1 MATKKFDFV
10 IIGVSSFVGQIL
22 TGYVFTHIGLSRK
35 VKWAIA
41 GRSGAKLNELRN
53 SLGEGAAK
61 LPIMITV
68 VPYALYG
75 EALVKACAENGN
87 DYCDLTGEAY
97 WINQMIVKYEKL
109 AKKSGARIVNCC
121 GVNSI
126 PYDLGNHFLQKH
138 AKQQFGTFGF
148 IDTALTR
155 KNLGEKGIKE
165 MTAQVPAK
173 RLGTPE
179 EVASFVVWLVCP
191 ENTFISGQNIA
202 IDGGFTRTR

>member
-1 MATKKFDFV
+1 MATKKFDLV
-10 IIGVSSFVGQIL
+10 IIGASSFVGQIP
-22 TGYVFTHIGLSRK
+22 TEYVFTHIGLNRK

-41 GRSGAKLNELRN
+41 GRSEAKLNELRN

-61 LPIMITV
+61 PPSVIGDSMDEVALAGMCKKSRVIVSTV

-75 EALVKACAENGN
+75 EALVKASVENGN

-97 WINQMIVKYEKL
+97 WINQMMVKYEKL

-121 GVNSI
+121 GFNSI
-126 PYDLGNHFLQKH
+126 PSDLGNHFLQKH
-138 AKQQFGTFGF
+138 GKQQFGTFGF

-179 EVASFVVWLVCP
+179 KVASFVVW
-191 ENTFISGQNIA
+191 
-202 IDGGFTRTR
+202 